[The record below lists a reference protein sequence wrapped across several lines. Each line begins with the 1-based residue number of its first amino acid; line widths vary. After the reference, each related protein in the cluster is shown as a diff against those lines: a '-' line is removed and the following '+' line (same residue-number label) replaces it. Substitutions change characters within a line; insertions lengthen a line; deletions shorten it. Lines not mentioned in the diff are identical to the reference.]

1 MSLQQPTPT
10 AWEAPLLDWAYTA
23 LDSHRDKRP
32 APAVRVKADGD
43 ALAAAYVFC
52 REMTRFHSRTF
63 FAASGFLPPAKRRA
77 VRALYAFCRVT
88 DDLVDRE
95 VGESNTEWQLN
106 EIDDRRPALESWRS
120 LSLDSHPPL
129 DEPVAL
135 AWADTRAHYH
145 IPVGYAEQ
153 LIEGVARD
161 VDQFRYETF
170 DDLAAYAYG
179 VASTVGLMAMHIIGF
194 ASDQALPYAVK
205 LGVALQMTNILRDV
219 GEDWQA
225 GRLYLPQEELEAF
238 ALTEADIERGQINDR
253 WRGFMDFQ
261 ITRARQLYE
270 EAEPGIAML
279 NADGRF
285 AITAAADLYRAIL
298 SDIEAHD
305 YDVFN
310 RRAHVGTVGKL
321 ARLPRIWHKSR
332 TV

>member
-1 MSLQQPTPT
+1 MSLQQPA
-10 AWEAPLLDWAYTA
+10 AWETSLLDSAYTA
-23 LDSHRDKRP
+23 LKSHRP
-32 APAVRVKADGD
+32 GVRVKADGD
-43 ALAAAYVFC
+43 SLASAYDFC

-63 FAASGFLPPAKRRA
+63 FVASGLLPPAKRQA
-77 VRALYAFCRVT
+77 VRALYAFCRMT
-88 DDLVDRE
+88 DDLVDRA
-95 VGESNTEWQLN
+95 VGETDSDWHLS
-106 EIDDRRPALESWRS
+106 EIDDRRPALEAWRS
-120 LSLDSHPPL
+120 LTLDSHPPA

-135 AWADTRAHYH
+135 AWADTRAHYS

-194 ASDQALPYAVK
+194 AGDQALPYAVK

-219 GEDWQA
+219 GEDWQV
-225 GRLYLPQEELEAF
+225 GRLYLPQEELAAF
-238 ALTEADIERGQINDR
+238 QLTEDDIGRGQVDNR
-253 WRGFMDFQ
+253 WRSFMCFQ
-261 ITRARQLYE
+261 VTRTRQLYE

-298 SDIEAHD
+298 TDIEAHD
-305 YDVFN
+305 YDVFS
-310 RRAHVGTVGKL
+310 RRAHIGAVGKL